1 MEYAAQVRRVGTWW
15 QWTQVAL
22 AYGAIEMSLWS
33 EGSAQKIW
41 YVVSLLLIVFLTL
54 LNRPNPRQIGFRI
67 SGAGGSMWVVAIA
80 ALVASSVL
88 GTAWA
93 LGTLKP
99 VYASHSPGLH
109 ALLYLVWAFEQQ
121 FILNAFFFWRIRA
134 AIGDNWKAVVI
145 TASLF
150 SFAHV
155 PNPILVPATLLGGI
169 FFVEA
174 FRRWRT
180 LYPLA
185 LAHGM
190 LGLALALSF
199 PDSVMRHMRV
209 DISVPRFV
217 AHS

>member
-1 MEYAAQVRRVGTWW
+1 MEFEAQVNRVPKWW
-15 QWTQVAL
+15 QWAQVAL

-33 EGSAQKIW
+33 EGSTQKIW
-41 YVVSLLLIVFLTL
+41 YVVSLLVIVVLTL
-54 LNRPNPRQIGFRI
+54 VNRPDPRQIGFRI
-67 SGAGGSMWVVAIA
+67 TGARGSIWVVVAA
-80 ALVASSVL
+80 ALTAASVL
-88 GTAWA
+88 VTAWA

-99 VYASHSPGLH
+99 IYGSKSPALH
-109 ALLYLVWAFEQQ
+109 AFFYLVWAFEQQ

-134 AIGDNWKAVVI
+134 AIGDNWKAVAL
-145 TASLF
+145 TATLF
-150 SFAHV
+150 SAAHI
-155 PNPILVPATLLGGI
+155 PNPILVPATLLGGL
-169 FFVEA
+169 FFIEA

-185 LAHGM
+185 VAHGM

-209 DISVPRFV
+209 GISFLRFV